1 MVCENVRGIRIG
13 PSGCRLVHNQIEDL
27 SLIWGFDNSKR
38 IMEGGLVEQSNR
50 SERIGHVNKVGY
62 VKRIIAKKKKPNYRR
77 VKKLN
82 VVPKALHELF
92 HYCTQTFQCPHTVP
106 SPQHVHNL
114 CHILDS
120 MKPEDV
126 GLSRDLQF
134 FKPGNIIKE
143 NQRVTYTT
151 VYKCDN
157 FSLCI
162 FFLPERGVIPLHNH
176 PGMTVFS
183 KLLLGQMHIKSYDWV
198 DPHEVSDNL
207 LQQPSSSKLRL
218 AKLKADKV
226 FTAPCDTSVLYPTT
240 GGNIHEFTAITPC
253 AVLDVIGPPYSKEDG
268 RDCSYYRDH
277 PCASFDFPEEE
288 NGKVKEG
295 GSDDSYGYAWLE
307 EIEMPENCEMDGI
320 EYLGP
325 PITDTI

>member
-1 MVCENVRGIRIG
+1 
-13 PSGCRLVHNQIEDL
+13 
-27 SLIWGFDNSKR
+27 
-38 IMEGGLVEQSNR
+38 MEVGLVEQGR
-50 SERIGHVNKVGY
+50 ERDGHVNKVDY
-62 VKRIIAKKKKPNYRR
+62 VKRVIAIAKKRNKPYNRR
-77 VKKLN
+77 VVKRHN
-82 VVPKALHELF
+82 VPKALQELF
-92 HYCTQTFQCPHTVP
+92 GSCKQTFKGINTVP
-106 SPQHVHNL
+106 SPQDVHKL
-114 CHILDS
+114 CHILDN

-198 DPHEVSDNL
+198 DSEATHNL
-207 LQQPSSSKLRL
+207 LQQPSKLRL
-218 AKLKADKV
+218 AKLKANDV

-268 RDCSYYRDH
+268 RDCSYYKDH
-277 PCASFDFPEEE
+277 PCDAFPNEEE
-288 NGKVKEG
+288 IAKVNDKN
-295 GSDDSYGYAWLE
+295 DSYALLE
-307 EIEMPENCEMDGI
+307 EIEMPENCQMDGI

-325 PITDTI
+325 PINDTDF

>member
-1 MVCENVRGIRIG
+1 MEIGLADKVR
-13 PSGCRLVHNQIEDL
+13 
-27 SLIWGFDNSKR
+27 
-38 IMEGGLVEQSNR
+38 
-50 SERIGHVNKVGY
+50 ERVGY
-62 VKRIIAKKKKPNYRR
+62 VKRVIAKNRNKPYCR
-77 VKKLN
+77 VKRH
-82 VVPKALHELF
+82 VPKSLQQLF
-92 HYCTQTFQCPHTVP
+92 HSCKQTFKGPETVP
-106 SPQHVHNL
+106 VTQDVHKL
-114 CHILDS
+114 CHILDN

-157 FSLCI
+157 FSVCI

-198 DPHEVSDNL
+198 DPEASH
-207 LQQPSSSKLRL
+207 SSKLRL
-218 AKLKADKV
+218 AKLKANKV
-226 FTAPCDTSVLYPTT
+226 FTSSCDTSVLYPTT

-253 AVLDVIGPPYSKEDG
+253 AVLDVIGPPYSKEDD
-268 RDCSYYRDH
+268 RDCSYYK
-277 PCASFDFPEEE
+277 DFPNEKEIDE
-288 NGKVKEG
+288 GKDEK
-295 GSDDSYGYAWLE
+295 DSYALLE
-307 EIEMPENCEMDGI
+307 EIEMPENCQMDGI

-325 PITDTI
+325 PIDNTVF

>member
-1 MVCENVRGIRIG
+1 
-13 PSGCRLVHNQIEDL
+13 
-27 SLIWGFDNSKR
+27 
-38 IMEGGLVEQSNR
+38 MEVGLVEQGR
-50 SERIGHVNKVGY
+50 ERVGHVNKVGY
-62 VKRIIAKKKKPNYRR
+62 VKRVIAKKRNKPYNRR
-77 VKKLN
+77 VKRN
-82 VVPKALHELF
+82 VPKALQELF
-92 HYCTQTFQCPHTVP
+92 DSCKQTFKGPNTVP
-106 SPQHVHNL
+106 SPQDVHKL
-114 CHILDS
+114 CHILDN

-198 DPHEVSDNL
+198 DSEASHNL
-207 LQQPSSSKLRL
+207 LQQQQPSKLRL
-218 AKLKADKV
+218 AKLKANKV

-268 RDCSYYRDH
+268 RDCSYYRDY
-277 PCASFDFPEEE
+277 PCDTFPNE
-288 NGKVKEG
+288 VK
-295 GSDDSYGYAWLE
+295 DKNDSYALLE
-307 EIEMPENCEMDGI
+307 EIEMQENCQMDGI

-325 PITDTI
+325 PINDTDF